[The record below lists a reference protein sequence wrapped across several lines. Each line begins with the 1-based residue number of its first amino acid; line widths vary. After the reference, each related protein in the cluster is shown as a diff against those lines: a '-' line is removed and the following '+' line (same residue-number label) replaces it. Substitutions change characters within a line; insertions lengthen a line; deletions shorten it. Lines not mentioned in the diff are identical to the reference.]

1 MMMSHYKTLGK
12 ALDLGA
18 LGLELICSRCMRRTN
33 FNAAQTMVIW
43 KDRSLTF
50 PQIAAK
56 TRCKTCGQAATEAK
70 PRWPHRSRGGA
81 PPTEWV
87 PKEWERG

>member
-43 KDRSLTF
+43 KDRSLQQLLQGRGHTRYRR
-50 PQIAAK
+50 PVQEPPKAAIF
-56 TRCKTCGQAATEAK
+56 
-70 PRWPHRSRGGA
+70 
-81 PPTEWV
+81 
-87 PKEWERG
+87 